1 MDWRRSSRRWKRSDG
16 VGCPLTALGV
26 TAEPLWMSDR
36 DERWF
41 DALAGYDAAI
51 AAVPSGRLVEHDT
64 WYRTVL
70 PSLIASRSPGHVLHD
85 DMVRIT
91 EWKMARGVWRAPNL
105 VLVRSNTPDEVV
117 NASRLAAEQIP
128 HPTKPVTA
136 LVALKGVGAATASAL
151 LAVMAPTVYPFFD
164 ENVAAQ
170 VPQLGPVAWTNG
182 YYAKYANALRER
194 SAQLS
199 ARFGSAFTPVMVE
212 RALWATRGN
221 STTDA
226 LA

>member
-1 MDWRRSSRRWKRSDG
+1 MSGHAASLWASDHDDRWSG
-16 VGCPLTALGV
+16 
-26 TAEPLWMSDR
+26 
-36 DERWF
+36 
-41 DALAGYDAAI
+41 ALAGYDAAI

-70 PSLIASRSPGHVLHD
+70 PSLIESRTLGYVLHEE
-85 DMVRIT
+85 MVRLT

-105 VLVRSNTPDEVV
+105 VLVRNNAPEAVV
-117 NASRLAAEQIP
+117 NASRSAAEQIP

-151 LAVMAPTVYPFFD
+151 LAVMAPAVYPFFD
-164 ENVAAQ
+164 EDVAAQ

-199 ARFGSAFTPVMVE
+199 ALFGRAFTPVMVE
-212 RALWATRGN
+212 RALWATRG
-221 STTDA
+221 SATQA
-226 LA
+226 VIA

>member
-1 MDWRRSSRRWKRSDG
+1 MIAEAMADG
-16 VGCPLTALGV
+16 LGTPPLMSGS
-26 TAEPLWMSDR
+26 AEPLWGADQ
-36 DERWF
+36 EGRWV

-70 PSLIASRSPGHVLHD
+70 PTLIAARTPGYVLHD
-85 DMVRIT
+85 EMVRIT

-105 VLVRSNTPDEVV
+105 VLVRSNAPDDVV
-117 NASRLAAEQIP
+117 HASRLAAEHIP

-151 LAVMAPTVYPFFD
+151 LAVMAPSVYPFFD
-164 ENVAAQ
+164 EDVAAQ

-182 YYAKYANALRER
+182 YYAKYAAALRER

-199 ARFGSAFTPVMVE
+199 AVFARAFTPVMLE
-212 RALWATRGN
+212 RALWATRA
-221 STTDA
+221 TAKWDA
-226 LA
+226 TS